1 MPVAALALAVVALA
15 SPPNPSKLV
24 LKPSS
29 VAPGYLMLQA
39 PGGKGEKQR
48 TLDVCGTKN
57 YPSEALRIARLQ
69 VEYGKP
75 KGTKILLSNEVVVYK
90 AGGAAQ
96 AMREVA
102 EHAKNCTAK
111 PFATEGLPP
120 LRYRYTLLSDSKL
133 LRGSLVY
140 RMDVSGTVKG
150 KRVHGVHILVYQ
162 RFGNVLSGIYTFAA
176 HGVSVAAQERF
187 ALHAA
192 EASAKILRHGGQAGG
207 VPA

>member
-39 PGGKGEKQR
+39 PGGKGKKQR

-57 YPSEALRIARLQ
+57 YPSEALRTARLQ

-75 KGTKILLSNEVVVYK
+75 KGTTILLSNEVVVYK
-90 AGGAAQ
+90 DGGAAQ

-102 EHAKNCTAK
+102 QHAKSCPTK
-111 PFATEGLPP
+111 PIAVEGEPP
-120 LRYRYTLLSDSKL
+120 LRYTFTRIPDSKL
-133 LRGSLVY
+133 LNGALAF

-150 KRVHGVHILVYQ
+150 KPVHGVHILVYQ

-176 HGVSVAAQERF
+176 HGVSVAAQERL

-192 EASAKILRHGGQAGG
+192 EASAKILRHGSQAGG

>member
-1 MPVAALALAVVALA
+1 MPAAALALAVVALA
-15 SPPNPSKLV
+15 SQPNLSKLV

-39 PGGKGEKQR
+39 PGGKGKKQR

-57 YPSEALRIARLQ
+57 YPSEALRTARLQ

-75 KGTKILLSNEVVVYK
+75 KGTTILLSNEVVVYK

-102 EHAKNCTAK
+102 EHAKNCPAK

-120 LRYRYTLLSDSKL
+120 LRYTYTRLTDSKL
-133 LRGSLVY
+133 LRGALVF
-140 RMDVSGTVKG
+140 RMVVSGTVKG
-150 KRVHGVHILVYQ
+150 ARVHGVHFLVYQ
-162 RFGNVLSGIYTFAA
+162 RFGNVLSGVYTYASSK
-176 HGVSVAAQERF
+176 VSVAAQERF

-192 EASAKILRHGGQAGG
+192 EASAKILRQGGQGG
-207 VPA
+207 GIPA